1 MEQAEIDRLRQE
13 FDGEVRRRFP
23 DAPIERVEVLQYG
36 DEPEVEPGQLLGRV
50 IIQAPASTAKGDA
63 DKDADKDAGRKD
75 TDKEKRGRRLEEF
88 HDANR
93 AAIRELRRELDRFPG
108 GAILEFTVADEAPE
122 GERRGPRL
130 RLAGL
135 PGGIGPGAEGGQL
148 TPVMARLG
156 QEDLETLDALIT
168 AGIASS
174 RAEAVRWALARIR
187 ERPAYEELRAHTRQ
201 IEELKAQF

>member
-13 FDGEVRRRFP
+13 LDGEVRRRFP
-23 DAPIERVEVLQYG
+23 DAPIQGVEVLQYG
-36 DEPEVEPGQLLGRV
+36 DDPEIEPGQLLGRV
-50 IIQAPASTAKGDA
+50 LIEAPPAAAGAKG
-63 DKDADKDAGRKD
+63 KDS
-75 TDKEKRGRRLEEF
+75 DKEERGRRLEEF
-88 HDANR
+88 HDAHR
-93 AAIRELRRELDRFPG
+93 PAIRELRRELDKLPAS
-108 GAILEFTVADEAPE
+108 AILEFTVAGEAAE
-122 GERRGPRL
+122 GEHRGPRL
-130 RLAGL
+130 RLAGG
-135 PGGIGPGAEGGQL
+135 PRGGLGGGEGGPL

-156 QEDLETLDALIT
+156 QDDLETLDTLIT